1 MEESFET
8 KTLAAGETLLL
19 HDKLAEVVEGNL
31 VDGEG
36 FVFRADE
43 LIGVE
48 AVLGGSHL
56 FHAVGPTVVR
66 IYPWEPSLGM
76 IERLAREVLRL
87 RKEREQIRLAAV
99 DESLMAGL
107 RERGRVANTQSLI
120 KDAPLGTIIQTLA
133 QRLIQVVR
141 DEEHMKVR
149 RSVAADSAC
158 RLSYLWATCLT
169 KSVSPPMA
177 ATRRCRICGAQPNFD

>member
-1 MEESFET
+1 MFRARVRAITLPCYANARTALESASDMEESFET

-48 AVLGGSHL
+48 VVLGGSHL

-76 IERLAREVLRL
+76 IKRLAREVLRL
-87 RKEREQIRLAAV
+87 QKEREQIRLAAV
-99 DESLMAGL
+99 DESLLAGL
-107 RERGRVANTQSLI
+107 RERGRVANTQALI
-120 KDAPLGTIIQTLA
+120 KDALLQGQSFKCLRNGLSRIFGT
-133 QRLIQVVR
+133 
-141 DEEHMKVR
+141 KN
-149 RSVAADSAC
+149 
-158 RLSYLWATCLT
+158 
-169 KSVSPPMA
+169 K
-177 ATRRCRICGAQPNFD
+177 

>member
-1 MEESFET
+1 MVSRARVRAITLPCYANAGTTLESALDMEEPFET

-36 FVFRADE
+36 FVFHADE

-56 FHAVGPTVVR
+56 FRAAGPAVVR
-66 IYPWEPSLGM
+66 IYPWEPSSGM

-87 RKEREQIRLAAV
+87 RREREQIRLAAV

-107 RERGRVANTQSLI
+107 RERGRVANTQALI
-120 KDAPLGTIIQTLA
+120 KDALLQGQSFK
-133 QRLIQVVR
+133 RLR
-141 DEEHMKVR
+141 KGL
-149 RSVAADSAC
+149 S
-158 RLSYLWATCLT
+158 RLFGR
-169 KSVSPPMA
+169 KN
-177 ATRRCRICGAQPNFD
+177 Q